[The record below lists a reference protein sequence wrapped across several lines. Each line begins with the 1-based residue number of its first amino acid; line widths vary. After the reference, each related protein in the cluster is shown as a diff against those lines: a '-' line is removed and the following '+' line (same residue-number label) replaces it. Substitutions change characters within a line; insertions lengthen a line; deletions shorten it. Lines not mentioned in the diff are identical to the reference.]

1 MENYLSLCF
10 ALLTLFVFGILY
22 FNKIRLINASY
33 FLFGVGIATLFSLA
47 ITSDDKIN
55 LFISFA
61 SLLLVSFLI
70 TGLKKIKVTTK
81 ELIVLLF
88 CGLTILINWD
98 SSVTI
103 QDYTFNI
110 GFIHLFLI
118 ILGAATHLLTS
129 FKIKILN
136 KFYPNFDQAALQ
148 LSLNTLTIAI
158 AIYLGSFFASFF
170 GVFLVGVGGIAS
182 AFHNRNFQFPLFLL
196 GYSILAYFIEF
207 QNIETVDFSMGKIL
221 LGFLLGVFFIL
232 IYKTF
237 NNSEKRNV
245 VSNLFLILIQSF
257 LTFLIIWLGT
267 QKTDLGGFDAYL
279 ASLFGIITAQL
290 FIGEMLINLLVLL
303 ISLTTG
309 LIAAVNLKS
318 DVVSVQQTLS
328 LPKNLIKSDVKNE
341 KDIDPFDIPGMS
353 INDIIGNYKI
363 DETTSELT
371 FELGPKGGRTKGAIK
386 SFSGKVNLRKSID
399 NSSFK
404 VDLPVSNLTTFNS
417 YRDETLMEDTYF
429 NSSKFPKMNYQSK
442 KMEQR
447 DDYYVLSGNFEML
460 GNKKELEVQVKYIGK
475 NENGAPVLIGK
486 SSLDRTLF
494 GMQPDPKEGNVVDF
508 QFKIE
513 LLKIK

>member
-33 FLFGVGIATLFSLA
+33 FLFGIGIATLFSMA

-70 TGLKKIKVTTK
+70 TGFKKIKVTTK

-98 SSVTI
+98 SNVTI

-129 FKIKILN
+129 FKILN
-136 KFYPNFDQAALQ
+136 KFYPNFDQAAFQ

-170 GVFLVGVGGIAS
+170 GVFLVGLGGIAS

-207 QNIETVDFSMGKIL
+207 QNIETIDFSMGKIL
-221 LGFLLGVFFIL
+221 FGFLLGVFFIL

-245 VSNLFLILIQSF
+245 VPNLFLILIQSF

-267 QKTDLGGFDAYL
+267 QKTDLGGFDTYL
-279 ASLFGIITAQL
+279 ASFFGIITAQL

-303 ISLTTG
+303 IYYSK
-309 LIAAVNLKS
+309 LIIYQNHLYIHLYY
-318 DVVSVQQTLS
+318 Q
-328 LPKNLIKSDVKNE
+328 I
-341 KDIDPFDIPGMS
+341 
-353 INDIIGNYKI
+353 
-363 DETTSELT
+363 
-371 FELGPKGGRTKGAIK
+371 
-386 SFSGKVNLRKSID
+386 LR
-399 NSSFK
+399 
-404 VDLPVSNLTTFNS
+404 
-417 YRDETLMEDTYF
+417 M
-429 NSSKFPKMNYQSK
+429 
-442 KMEQR
+442 
-447 DDYYVLSGNFEML
+447 
-460 GNKKELEVQVKYIGK
+460 
-475 NENGAPVLIGK
+475 
-486 SSLDRTLF
+486 
-494 GMQPDPKEGNVVDF
+494 
-508 QFKIE
+508 
-513 LLKIK
+513 